1 MSVLY
6 KNLRY
11 KGVFKMT
18 ITKEQVEQLTRIYNT
33 MLEIRTKGEDTLV
46 MADCL
51 RALEQVVTQ
60 VIKSN
65 DSQNSGIPTISD
77 NSTEG

>member
-1 MSVLY
+1 
-6 KNLRY
+6 
-11 KGVFKMT
+11 MT

-60 VIKSN
+60 VIKTN
-65 DSQNSGIPTISD
+65 DSQNSGIPE
-77 NSTEG
+77 NNAEG

>member
-1 MSVLY
+1 M
-6 KNLRY
+6 N
-11 KGVFKMT
+11 

-46 MADCL
+46 MSDCL

-60 VIKSN
+60 VIQAN
-65 DSQNSGIPTISD
+65 QPQENNSESAPV
-77 NSTEG
+77 EVEE

>member
-1 MSVLY
+1 
-6 KNLRY
+6 
-11 KGVFKMT
+11 MT
-18 ITKEQVEQLTRIYNT
+18 ITREQLEQLTRIYNT

-60 VIKSN
+60 VMQANQQATQSAP
-65 DSQNSGIPTISD
+65 DLPAAV
-77 NSTEG
+77 EE